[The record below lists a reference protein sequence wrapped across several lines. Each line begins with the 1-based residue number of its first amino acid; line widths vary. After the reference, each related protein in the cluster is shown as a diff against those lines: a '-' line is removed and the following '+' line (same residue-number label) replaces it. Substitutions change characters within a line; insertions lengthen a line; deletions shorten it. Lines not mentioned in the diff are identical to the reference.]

1 MVYRQDLISW
11 AILSTTPHFPRLP
24 VCLIIQGETPSC
36 SPICPE
42 LGTSTELCAEMINN
56 FNHMRH
62 LTDLQ
67 TNFNHSITFTE
78 QISLD
83 NAIFS
88 LEHRLSSLRIRKPSG
103 KMHNLDYVLE
113 ACRIAALVFLHGT
126 FHGRTL
132 RCPIIRQLR
141 YRLKELL
148 LEKESQV
155 IEEIHPKTQRGY
167 YTWALYMG
175 GINSLE
181 DEDSQFFA
189 ERIATSTRVWQV
201 EGFGGWPEILSRIK
215 RVGWTNA
222 LQSPECERFGKR
234 VERFIGSGDYSQ
246 DLPPEELA
254 RACCPVDLDL
264 YAALPT
270 D

>member
-1 MVYRQDLISW
+1 
-11 AILSTTPHFPRLP
+11 
-24 VCLIIQGETPSC
+24 
-36 SPICPE
+36 
-42 LGTSTELCAEMINN
+42 MINN

-67 TNFNHSITFTE
+67 ANLDHSITFTE

-83 NAIFS
+83 NAVFS
-88 LEHRLSSLRIRKPSG
+88 LEHRLSSLHIRKSSG
-103 KMHNLDYVLE
+103 KMRDLDYVLE

-141 YRLKELL
+141 YRLRELL
-148 LEKESQV
+148 LEKESQ
-155 IEEIHPKTQRGY
+155 IIDEIHPELQRVY

-175 GINSLE
+175 GINSFE
-181 DEDSQFFA
+181 DEDSHFFA

-201 EGFGGWPEILSRIK
+201 QGSGGWPEVLSRIR
-215 RVGWTNA
+215 RVSWTNA

-234 VERFIGSGDYSQ
+234 VERFIGSGDYSG
-246 DLPPEELA
+246 DLPPEEPA
-254 RACCPVDLDL
+254 RACYPVDLDP